1 MQLHKQTVGVMK
13 SFAKINSNLVIKV
26 GKKIETVSPAKD
38 IIAEYTSD
46 DDFTSKVAIFNMNEF
61 LGVLSAFETPELTL
75 DTKSMTIKQGK
86 QKVEYTYADETL
98 LIVPP
103 EKGIKFPVADI
114 SFDLSEDTL
123 AKLQNMSAILS
134 AEDLAVIGDGK
145 TVTLKVFDKKNTSCN
160 EFEIDTEVET
170 TESFQVN
177 FKVEKLKVLPGS
189 YTVDISS
196 KKISRFTHKSML
208 LVYYVAVEADS
219 SFN

>member
-1 MQLHKQTVGVMK
+1 MQLKKQTVGVLK
-13 SFAKINSNLVIKV
+13 SFASINSNLVIKV

-38 IIAEYTSD
+38 IIAEYTGED
-46 DDFTSKVAIFNMNEF
+46 EFTSKVAIFNMNEF
-61 LGVLSAFETPELTL
+61 LGALSAFDNPELTL

-86 QKVEYTYADETL
+86 QKVEYTYADESL

-103 EKGIKFPVADI
+103 EKGIKFPVSDI
-114 SFDLSEDTL
+114 SFELTEDTL
-123 AKLQNMSAILS
+123 SKLQKMSAILS

-160 EFEIDTEVET
+160 EFEIDTGVDT
-170 TESFQVN
+170 ADTFQVN
-177 FKVEKLKVLPGS
+177 FKIEKLKVLPGA

-196 KKISRFTHKSML
+196 KKISRFTHTSMP